1 MVKIKKSISK
11 RLKEFLPKKQLK
23 EFLPKKQLKDF
34 LPKKQLKEFLPKKQL
49 KEFLPKKQLKEFLP
63 KKQLNEFLSINNLII
78 KKNKGLFGN
87 NNFKSLYY
95 TVLSS
100 FIIILL
106 SFLMPSVVEFKNN
119 NIFASNE
126 IENKSKSNLEKVL
139 DGEPLSKSSKIDEG
153 LDLKNLYEDVF
164 KFDDLPTDTVRLN
177 ASTIEQLF
185 KDTNY
190 NLKDIR
196 KTKLVKPIALTLLPE
211 EMKMIESSQKRKN
224 LFIKIILPLILEEN
238 NRIKLD
244 RKKLFVILNK
254 NNNSDQEKR
263 WLNKKFKQYG
273 VLNKDLSTL
282 KIRMDEI
289 PVSLALAQAAKETG
303 WGTSRFAIE
312 GNALFGQWTFS
323 GEGIKPAGADSSD
336 GSHKVMKFKVLKAS
350 VRAYQRNLNT
360 HNGYREF
367 RKARALMRERDQK
380 LDSLNLA
387 DYLDKY
393 AATGVEYTKIIKK
406 IIEQNSL
413 QDFDKVKLLPTSV
426 QLKNII

>member
-1 MVKIKKSISK
+1 MFKNSKINFKI
-11 RLKEFLPKKQLK
+11 LKTQKINLKQLRK
-23 EFLPKKQLKDF
+23 IISERGFVLKKKR
-34 LPKKQLKEFLPKKQL
+34 
-49 KEFLPKKQLKEFLP
+49 
-63 KKQLNEFLSINNLII
+63 
-78 KKNKGLFGN
+78 
-87 NNFKSLYY
+87 NFFNFYELRSLYY
-95 TVLSS
+95 TIASSLVL
-100 FIIILL
+100 ILIFFLIPL
-106 SFLMPSVVEFKNN
+106 SIDVKKELQVVKQSIDNN
-119 NIFASNE
+119 
-126 IENKSKSNLEKVL
+126 SKLDFQKVL
-139 DGEPLSKSSKIDEG
+139 EGKPLKEKEDVDQI
-153 LDLKNLYEDVF
+153 LDTKNLFEDIF
-164 KFDDLPTDTVRLN
+164 SFDEMPTDTVRLS
-177 ASTIEQLF
+177 ASTVKELF
-185 KDTNY
+185 KDTEYDLNE
-190 NLKDIR
+190 IR
-196 KTKLVKPIALTLLPE
+196 KSKLVKPIKLSLLPE
-211 EMKMIESSQKRKN
+211 EIRKIESTKEKKK
-224 LFIKIILPLILEEN
+224 LFLEIILPLVLEEN

-244 RKKLFVILNK
+244 RIKLFRVLNK
-254 NNNSDQEKR
+254 KNNSNSETR
-263 WLNKKFKQYG
+263 WLNSKFKQYG
-273 VLNKDLSTL
+273 VVNKDLSTL

-360 HNGYREF
+360 HNSYREF

-380 LDSLNLA
+380 LDSLELA
-387 DYLDKY
+387 VYLDKY

>member
-1 MVKIKKSISK
+1 MFKNSKINLKILKKPKINLKQIKKIISERGFVLKKK
-11 RLKEFLPKKQLK
+11 RNLFN
-23 EFLPKKQLKDF
+23 F
-34 LPKKQLKEFLPKKQL
+34 
-49 KEFLPKKQLKEFLP
+49 
-63 KKQLNEFLSINNLII
+63 NELR
-78 KKNKGLFGN
+78 
-87 NNFKSLYY
+87 SLYY
-95 TVLSS
+95 TIASSLVL
-100 FIIILL
+100 ILIFFLLPL
-106 SFLMPSVVEFKNN
+106 SIDVKKELQVVKQSIDNN
-119 NIFASNE
+119 
-126 IENKSKSNLEKVL
+126 SKINFQKVL
-139 DGEPLSKSSKIDEG
+139 DGKPLKEKEDVDQI
-153 LDLKNLYEDVF
+153 LDTKNLFEDIF
-164 KFDDLPTDTVRLN
+164 SFDEMPTDTVRLS
-177 ASTIEQLF
+177 ASTVKELF
-185 KDTNY
+185 KDTEYDLNE
-190 NLKDIR
+190 IR
-196 KTKLVKPIALTLLPE
+196 KSKLVKPIKLSLLPE
-211 EMKMIESSQKRKN
+211 EIRKIESTKEKKK
-224 LFIKIILPLILEEN
+224 LFLEIILPLVLEEN

-244 RKKLFVILNK
+244 RIKLFRVLNK
-254 NNNSDQEKR
+254 KNNSNSEIK
-263 WLNKKFKQYG
+263 WLNSKFKQYG
-273 VLNKDLSTL
+273 VVNKNLSTL

-360 HNGYREF
+360 HNSYREF
-367 RKARALMRERDQK
+367 RRARALMRERDQK
-380 LDSLNLA
+380 LNSLDLA

>member
-1 MVKIKKSISK
+1 MFKNSKINLKILKKPKLNLKQIKKIISERGFVLK
-11 RLKEFLPKKQLK
+11 RKR
-23 EFLPKKQLKDF
+23 
-34 LPKKQLKEFLPKKQL
+34 
-49 KEFLPKKQLKEFLP
+49 
-63 KKQLNEFLSINNLII
+63 
-78 KKNKGLFGN
+78 
-87 NNFKSLYY
+87 NFFNFSELKSLYY
-95 TVLSS
+95 TIASSLVL
-100 FIIILL
+100 ILIFFLLPL
-106 SFLMPSVVEFKNN
+106 SINVKKELQVVKQSINN
-119 NIFASNE
+119 N
-126 IENKSKSNLEKVL
+126 
-139 DGEPLSKSSKIDEG
+139 SKIDFQKVLEG
-153 LDLKNLYEDVF
+153 KPLKEEEEEVDKILDTKNLFEDIF
-164 KFDDLPTDTVRLN
+164 SFDEIPTDTVRLS
-177 ASTIEQLF
+177 ATTVKELF
-185 KDTNY
+185 KDTEYDLNE
-190 NLKDIR
+190 IR
-196 KTKLVKPIALTLLPE
+196 KSKLVKPIKLSLLPE
-211 EMKMIESSQKRKN
+211 EIRKIESTKEKKKIF
-224 LFIKIILPLILEEN
+224 LEIILPLVLEEN

-244 RKKLFVILNK
+244 RIKLFTVLNK
-254 NNNSDQEKR
+254 KNNSNSEIR
-263 WLNKKFKQYG
+263 WLNSKFKQYG
-273 VLNKDLSTL
+273 VVNKDLSTL

-360 HNGYREF
+360 HNSYREF

-380 LDSLNLA
+380 LDSLDLA

-413 QDFDKVKLLPTSV
+413 QDFDKVKLLPTSI

>member
-1 MVKIKKSISK
+1 MFKNSKINLKILKKPKLNLKQIRKIISERGFVLKKKRNFFNFNELKSI
-11 RLKEFLPKKQLK
+11 
-23 EFLPKKQLKDF
+23 
-34 LPKKQLKEFLPKKQL
+34 
-49 KEFLPKKQLKEFLP
+49 
-63 KKQLNEFLSINNLII
+63 
-78 KKNKGLFGN
+78 
-87 NNFKSLYY
+87 YY
-95 TVLSS
+95 TVASSLVLILIFFLLPLS
-100 FIIILL
+100 IDVKKELQ
-106 SFLMPSVVEFKNN
+106 VVKQS
-119 NIFASNE
+119 ID
-126 IENKSKSNLEKVL
+126 NKSKIDFQKVL
-139 DGEPLSKSSKIDEG
+139 EGKPLKEEKDVDQI
-153 LDLKNLYEDVF
+153 LDTKNLFEDIF
-164 KFDDLPTDTVRLN
+164 SFDEMPTDTVRLS
-177 ASTIEQLF
+177 ASTVKELF
-185 KDTNY
+185 KDTEYDLNE
-190 NLKDIR
+190 IR
-196 KTKLVKPIALTLLPE
+196 KSKLVKPIKLSLLPE
-211 EMKMIESSQKRKN
+211 EIRKIESTKEKKK
-224 LFIKIILPLILEEN
+224 LFLEIILPLVLEEN

-244 RKKLFVILNK
+244 RIKLFKVLNK
-254 NNNSDQEKR
+254 KNNSNSEIR
-263 WLNKKFKQYG
+263 WLNTKFKQYG
-273 VLNKDLSTL
+273 VVNKDLSTL

-360 HNGYREF
+360 HNSYREF

-380 LDSLNLA
+380 LNSLDLA

>member
-1 MVKIKKSISK
+1 MFKNSKINFKI
-11 RLKEFLPKKQLK
+11 LKTQKINLKQLRK
-23 EFLPKKQLKDF
+23 IISERGFVLKKKRNFFNFNELRSFYYTIASSLVLILIFFL
-34 LPKKQLKEFLPKKQL
+34 LP
-49 KEFLPKKQLKEFLP
+49 
-63 KKQLNEFLSINNLII
+63 LSIDVKKELQVVKQSVDNN
-78 KKNKGLFGN
+78 
-87 NNFKSLYY
+87 
-95 TVLSS
+95 
-100 FIIILL
+100 
-106 SFLMPSVVEFKNN
+106 
-119 NIFASNE
+119 
-126 IENKSKSNLEKVL
+126 
-139 DGEPLSKSSKIDEG
+139 SKIDFQKVLEG
-153 LDLKNLYEDVF
+153 KPLKEKENVDQILDTKNLFEDIF
-164 KFDDLPTDTVRLN
+164 SFDEMPTDTVRLS
-177 ASTIEQLF
+177 ASTVKELF
-185 KDTNY
+185 KDTEYDLNE
-190 NLKDIR
+190 IR
-196 KTKLVKPIALTLLPE
+196 KSKLVKPIKLSLLPE
-211 EMKMIESSQKRKN
+211 EIRKIESTKEKKK
-224 LFIKIILPLILEEN
+224 LFLEIILPLVLEEN

-244 RKKLFVILNK
+244 RIKLFRVLNK
-254 NNNSDQEKR
+254 KNNSNSETR
-263 WLNKKFKQYG
+263 WLNSKFKQYG
-273 VLNKDLSTL
+273 VVNKDLSTL

-323 GEGIKPAGADSSD
+323 GEGIKPAGADPSD

-360 HNGYREF
+360 HNSYREF
-367 RKARALMRERDQK
+367 RKVRALMRERDQK